1 MTFFVQNRPKMALFG
16 PKIGQNWSFL
26 ASKNRQK
33 GSILGPKI
41 GSRFYQNSYRLT
53 DLQNRQFADLSAELA
68 TLSGFDFCF
77 VFCWN
82 WVTRALLLWNFSWRS
97 SFSKTIVGVR
107 YESTQLWLN
116 FINQNKS
123 FVNIE
128 DYFYK
133 KERPFLVFF
142 CLRYSNSILIERKKR
157 HKWFSILTCF
167 RIWTLGQGLG

>member
-1 MTFFVQNRPKMALFG
+1 MLISIFKHNFWFVLNKESIPNLRSIHNWIEINSRLFFD
-16 PKIGQNWSFL
+16 I
-26 ASKNRQK
+26 
-33 GSILGPKI
+33 
-41 GSRFYQNSYRLT
+41 
-53 DLQNRQFADLSAELA
+53 
-68 TLSGFDFCF
+68 FDFVWFWLLFCLS
-77 VFCWN
+77 CWN